1 MAKHEAAIKWRDL
14 QDKAKT
20 FPLGRVYE
28 AGDLFPATKRKV
40 ADDRIEELKGKGFIL
55 EIEDDEQ
62 EIKQAAETKEE
73 PKKEAKKAK
82 ETEQP
87 KE

>member
-1 MAKHEAAIKWRDL
+1 MAKHEAKIKWRDL

-20 FPLGRVYE
+20 FPLGRIYE

-40 ADDRIEELKGKGFIL
+40 SDERIEELKQKGFIGD
-55 EIEDDEQ
+55 IEEEQ
-62 EIKQAAETKEE
+62 EEQEEQEAAE
-73 PKKEAKKAK
+73 

-87 KE
+87 EQPKE

>member
-1 MAKHEAAIKWRDL
+1 MAKHEAKIKWRDL
-14 QDKAKT
+14 LDKTKA

-40 ADDRIEELKGKGFIL
+40 SDDRIEELKGKGFIV

-62 EIKQAAETKEE
+62 EIKQADAAKEE
-73 PKKEAKKAK
+73 PKKEVKKAK
-82 ETEQP
+82 ETGQP

>member
-1 MAKHEAAIKWRDL
+1 MAKHESKIKWRDL

-40 ADDRIEELKGKGFIL
+40 ADDRIEELKQKGFIG
-55 EIEDDEQ
+55 DV
-62 EIKQAAETKEE
+62 EE
-73 PKKEAKKAK
+73 

>member
-1 MAKHEAAIKWRDL
+1 MVKYKVVSTFRDL

-28 AGDLFPATKRKV
+28 AGDDFPATKRNV
-40 ADDRIEELKGKGFIL
+40 PEERIIKIKQKGFIV
-55 EIEDDEQ
+55 EVEDESKEDEVV
-62 EIKQAAETKEE
+62 KEV
-73 PKKEAKKAK
+73 
-82 ETEQP
+82 EQP

>member
-1 MAKHEAAIKWRDL
+1 MAKHESKIKWRDL
-14 QDKAKT
+14 LDKAKT
-20 FPLGRVYE
+20 FPKGRVYE

-40 ADDRIEELKGKGFIL
+40 SDERIEELKQKGFIGD
-55 EIEDDEQ
+55 IEE
-62 EIKQAAETKEE
+62 EKEE
-73 PKKEAKKAK
+73 QKSAE

>member
-1 MAKHEAAIKWRDL
+1 MAKNEAKIKWRDL
-14 QDKAKT
+14 LDKTKE

-28 AGDLFPATKRKV
+28 AGDLFPATNRKV
-40 ADDRIEELKGKGFIL
+40 ADDRIEELKGKEFIV
-55 EIEDDEQ
+55 EIEEDEQ
-62 EIKQAAETKEE
+62 EIKKAAETKEE
-73 PKKEAKKAK
+73 PKKEVKKAK

>member
-1 MAKHEAAIKWRDL
+1 MAKHESKIKWRDL
-14 QDKAKT
+14 LDKAKT
-20 FPLGRVYE
+20 FPKGRVYE

-40 ADDRIEELKGKGFIL
+40 PEDRIEELKQKGFIGDV
-55 EIEDDEQ
+55 EEEQ
-62 EIKQAAETKEE
+62 EAAE
-73 PKKEAKKAK
+73 

>member
-1 MAKHEAAIKWRDL
+1 MAKHEAKIKWRDL

-40 ADDRIEELKGKGFIL
+40 SDERIEELKQKGFIGDV
-55 EIEDDEQ
+55 EEEQ
-62 EIKQAAETKEE
+62 EA
-73 PKKEAKKAK
+73 AK
-82 ETEQP
+82 EVEQP

>member
-1 MAKHEAAIKWRDL
+1 MAKQEALIKWRDL

-28 AGDLFPATKRKV
+28 VGDLFPATKRKV
-40 ADDRIEELKGKGFIL
+40 TDDRIEELKQKGFIV
-55 EIEDDEQ
+55 EIEDES
-62 EIKQAAETKEE
+62 
-73 PKKEAKKAK
+73 KKEIVK
-82 ETEQP
+82 EVEQP

>member
-1 MAKHEAAIKWRDL
+1 MAKHESKIKWRDL

-40 ADDRIEELKGKGFIL
+40 SDERIEELKQKGFIGDV
-55 EIEDDEQ
+55 EEE
-62 EIKQAAETKEE
+62 KEE
-73 PKKEAKKAK
+73 AADEPEQQKEEK
-82 ETEQP
+82 
-87 KE
+87 